1 MTWREEGRELAV
13 AVDVEE
19 SRRGEARRQFQ
30 LQQHRQLPTGRLD
43 D

>member
-19 SRRGEARRQFQ
+19 SVGGEGQTAIPIAAAETAAYGQV
-30 LQQHRQLPTGRLD
+30 G
-43 D
+43 